1 MLMDLP
7 KPALVI
13 IARKMGKRARLLC
26 STLCQVYGS
35 PGSVLNADRVLAG
48 VAPQGHG
55 FFETYS
61 PPMLQRILSWRYP
74 EAITRLEL
82 GFDVFFDGPDCRTLT
97 TALPNLRELTCRR
110 IFPEQ
115 DKRTDRAA
123 SLASLFKNIG
133 NLGAK
138 LERETIEITPHTA
151 LTSLRVMDVFP
162 DTQGHLC
169 TFAPNLRTLYIES
182 FMCTQGP
189 HYRPW
194 ETLVAVP
201 SSTSLQRLHMPLIT
215 MHLMDEGFTAVTQ
228 HLSNLT
234 CLELECMDG
243 LSPASERSSVP
254 ADSKRLFAEGLAALP
269 LLARIKLDCFRSLSP
284 VLGPALQA
292 LSGLTSLEM
301 NEFGSYNWDPSAG
314 RPTLEGCFPDFS
326 AMPSLQHLALNGD
339 QIIGSKELRKMYSTG
354 SASIKS
360 LELRGMQYKQ
370 LQAACELLGVV
381 SSALTNLVLWVK
393 EPDARGSER
402 SQHDQPLR
410 QAVARHTQLQRL
422 DIRAG
427 LHSFVPWLATLP
439 GLTQLTLVFD
449 HTGVLEA
456 DLEVVG
462 RLAGLKKLELGSF
475 GKARGR
481 LQGGIAAVR
490 KLPVLEELQLRWEEQ
505 WTEQEVGLLLPPP
518 ERLQQLALASS
529 SSSVNPSAA
538 CLQAMH
544 KLELYGV
551 EVRMQRVRR

>member
-1 MLMDLP
+1 
-7 KPALVI
+7 
-13 IARKMGKRARLLC
+13 MGKRARLLC
-26 STLCQVYGS
+26 STLCNLYGS
-35 PGSVLNADRVLAG
+35 RGSALSADRVLAG
-48 VAPQGHG
+48 ASLQGS
-55 FFETYS
+55 FDANRAAARV
-61 PPMLQRILSWRYP
+61 LQRILSWRYP

-82 GFDVFFDGPDCRTLT
+82 GFSVFFDGPDCRTVT

-110 IFPEQ
+110 IFPEREKQ
-115 DKRTDRAA
+115 SDD
-123 SLASLFKNIG
+123 SPDLVSVFE
-133 NLGAK
+133 NLGMLGA
-138 LERETIEITPHTA
+138 RRGTCNITPHTA
-151 LTSLRVMDVFP
+151 LTSLRVQDVFP
-162 DTQGHLC
+162 DSQGHLC

-182 FMCTQGP
+182 CMCTQGP

-228 HLSNLT
+228 RLTNLT

-301 NEFGSYNWDPSAG
+301 NEFGGYSWAHNSG
-314 RPTLEGCFPDFS
+314 LFPNVS
-326 AMPSLQHLALNGD
+326 TMPSLQRSAGARSSVP
-339 QIIGSKELRKMYSTG
+339 GSSGRCTAREARRPSRSSCVSCSTSSCRQHARCLRSYLLHSPTSCCG
-354 SASIKS
+354 CTTQ
-360 LELRGMQYKQ
+360 MQE
-370 LQAACELLGVV
+370 APNAHCRPCPC
-381 SSALTNLVLWVK
+381 SAL
-393 EPDARGSER
+393 
-402 SQHDQPLR
+402 
-410 QAVARHTQLQRL
+410 ARHTQLQRL

-449 HTGVLEA
+449 HTGVLQS

-462 RLAGLKKLELGSF
+462 RLAGLKMLELGLF
-475 GKARGR
+475 GKAKGC
-481 LQGGIAAVR
+481 LQGGSAAVR

-518 ERLQQLALASS
+518 EGLKQIGLASS
-529 SSSVNPSAA
+529 SIAVKLSSASLLAIYYKFD
-538 CLQAMH
+538 LH
-544 KLELYGV
+544 GV
-551 EVRMQRVRR
+551 AVSMLRL